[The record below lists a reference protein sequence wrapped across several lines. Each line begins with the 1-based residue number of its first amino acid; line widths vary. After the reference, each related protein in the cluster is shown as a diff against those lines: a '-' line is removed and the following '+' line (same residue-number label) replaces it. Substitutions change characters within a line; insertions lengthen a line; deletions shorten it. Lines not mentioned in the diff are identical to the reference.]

1 MRQRSVDDET
11 LKKIKFNFDDER
23 RIYKSSSVYLKVLE
37 KWVSSSSGQDMKRE
51 TEMFENRSSLHFI

>member
-37 KWVSSSSGQDMKRE
+37 KWVSSSSGQDMKKE

>member
-11 LKKIKFNFDDER
+11 LKKKKFNFDDER
-23 RIYKSSSVYLKVLE
+23 RKYKSSSVYLKVLE